1 MEKKMMKKRLSAMLL
16 TALALTTV
24 TFTTSAC
31 SKDTAP
37 EKPATS
43 TVKKTKTTK
52 PSFNYNKKI
61 AAEFVEATS
70 NDQATFIV
78 DGKKVPVKFLGIYSP
93 SFTQDQPLS
102 KEANQK
108 INELLKNS
116 DHIQLQFDK
125 SYGHQ
130 IKGGAYSAYVW
141 LGNELLQTK
150 MLASGLAILS
160 GHYLSNNQLSQSL
173 ETAYTQAKNSNAGVW
188 AFDGYI
194 DGTTF
199 NVTAYQTYQ
208 KNQELIK
215 AADQAIKNAEANPT
229 RETLN
234 QANAAYEAIP
244 LDKRP
249 SAHQERIAQVNTAV
263 ETKEAQERQA
273 QEVARKAEEE
283 KKKAEEA
290 ARLEQQRLAEQQAAQ
305 QQNQQMVW
313 IAPQSGR
320 RYHFDATCRGLR
332 RANST
337 VQMTLQEA
345 QAQGYTH
352 CGYE

>member
-1 MEKKMMKKRLSAMLL
+1 MEKKMKKRLSTMLL
-16 TALALTTV
+16 TALSLTTLAL
-24 TFTTSAC
+24 TTSAC

-37 EKPATS
+37 EKPTTS
-43 TVKKTKTTK
+43 TVKKTK
-52 PSFNYNKKI
+52 PSFNYDKKI

-78 DGKKVPVKFLGIYSP
+78 DGKKVPVKFIGIYSP
-93 SFTQDQPLS
+93 SLTQDQPLS

-108 INELLKNS
+108 VNELLKNA
-116 DHIQLQFDK
+116 DYIQLQFDK

-130 IKGGAYSAYVW
+130 IKDGAYSAYVW

-150 MLASGLAILS
+150 MLTSGLAILS
-160 GHYLSNNQLSQSL
+160 GHTLTNSKLAQSL
-173 ETAYTQAKNSNAGVW
+173 ETASTQAKKNNAGAW
-188 AFDGYI
+188 AFDGYV
-194 DGTTF
+194 DGATF
-199 NVTAYQTYQ
+199 NVTAYQSYQ
-208 KNQELIK
+208 KNQELINE
-215 AADQAIKNAEANPT
+215 AEQAIKNAEANPT
-229 RETLN
+229 RDTLN

-244 LDKRP
+244 VDKRP
-249 SAHQERIAQVNTAV
+249 SAHQKRIAQVNTAV

-273 QEVARKAEEE
+273 QEAARKAEEE
-283 KKKAEEA
+283 RKKAEEA

-305 QQNQQMVW
+305 QQQNQQMVW

-320 RYHFDATCRGLR
+320 RYHFDPTCRGLR

>member
-1 MEKKMMKKRLSAMLL
+1 M
-16 TALALTTV
+16 
-24 TFTTSAC
+24 
-31 SKDTAP
+31 
-37 EKPATS
+37 
-43 TVKKTKTTK
+43 
-52 PSFNYNKKI
+52 
-61 AAEFVEATS
+61 
-70 NDQATFIV
+70 
-78 DGKKVPVKFLGIYSP
+78 
-93 SFTQDQPLS
+93 
-102 KEANQK
+102 
-108 INELLKNS
+108 
-116 DHIQLQFDK
+116 
-125 SYGHQ
+125 
-130 IKGGAYSAYVW
+130 
-141 LGNELLQTK
+141 
-150 MLASGLAILS
+150 
-160 GHYLSNNQLSQSL
+160 
-173 ETAYTQAKNSNAGVW
+173 
-188 AFDGYI
+188 
-194 DGTTF
+194 
-199 NVTAYQTYQ
+199 
-208 KNQELIK
+208 
-215 AADQAIKNAEANPT
+215 
-229 RETLN
+229 N

>member
-1 MEKKMMKKRLSAMLL
+1 MKKRLSTMLL
-16 TALALTTV
+16 TALSLTTLAL
-24 TFTTSAC
+24 TTSAC

-37 EKPATS
+37 EKTATS
-43 TVKKTKTTK
+43 TVKKTK
-52 PSFNYNKKI
+52 PSFNYDKKI

-78 DGKKVPVKFLGIYSP
+78 DGKKVPVKFIGIYSP
-93 SFTQDQPLS
+93 SLTQEQPLS

-130 IKGGAYSAYVW
+130 AKGGVYSAYVW

-160 GHYLSNNQLSQSL
+160 GHYLTNSQLSQSL
-173 ETAYTQAKNSNAGVW
+173 ETAYTQAKNNRVGAW
-188 AFDGYI
+188 TFDGYV

-199 NVTAYQTYQ
+199 NVAAYQAYQ

-249 SAHQERIAQVNTAV
+249 SAHQERIAQVRTAV

-273 QEVARKAEEE
+273 QEAARKAEEE

>member
-24 TFTTSAC
+24 IFTTSAC

-52 PSFNYNKKI
+52 PSFNYDKKI

-78 DGKKVPVKFLGIYSP
+78 DGKNVPVKFLGIHSP
-93 SFTQDQPLS
+93 SLTQNQPLS

-130 IKGGAYSAYVW
+130 TKGGAYSAYVW

-173 ETAYTQAKNSNAGVW
+173 ETAYTQAKDSNAGAW
-188 AFDGYI
+188 AFDGYV
-194 DGTTF
+194 DGATF
-199 NVTAYQTYQ
+199 NVAAYQAYQ
-208 KNQELIK
+208 KNQELIN

-229 RETLN
+229 RDTLN

-249 SAHQERIAQVNTAV
+249 SAHQERIAQVHTTV
-263 ETKEAQERQA
+263 ETKEAQEA
-273 QEVARKAEEE
+273 ARKAEEE

-320 RYHFDATCRGLR
+320 RYHFDPTCRGLR

>member
-16 TALALTTV
+16 TALSLTTL
-24 TFTTSAC
+24 TLTTSAC

-37 EKPATS
+37 EKPTTS
-43 TVKKTKTTK
+43 TVKKTKPTK
-52 PSFNYNKKI
+52 PSFNYDQKI
-61 AAEFVEATS
+61 AADFVEATS
-70 NDQATFIV
+70 NDQATFMV
-78 DGKKVPVKFLGIYSP
+78 DGKKVPVKFLGIYIP
-93 SFTQDQPLS
+93 SLTQDQPLS

-108 INELLKNS
+108 VNELLKNT
-116 DHIQLQFDK
+116 DNIQLQFDK

-130 IKGGAYSAYVW
+130 AESGAYAAYVW
-141 LGNELLQTK
+141 LGKELLQTK
-150 MLASGLAILS
+150 LLASGLAILS
-160 GHYLSNNQLSQSL
+160 GQYLTNSQLSQSL
-173 ETAYTQAKNSNAGVW
+173 GTAYTQAKNNRVGAW
-188 AFDGYI
+188 AFDGYV

-199 NVTAYQTYQ
+199 SVAAYQTHQ

-249 SAHQERIAQVNTAV
+249 SAHQERITQVNTAV
-263 ETKEAQERQA
+263 ETKEAQEA
-273 QEVARKAEEE
+273 ARKAEEE

-337 VQMTLQEA
+337 VQMTLQAA
-345 QAQGYTH
+345 QAQGYTL
-352 CGYE
+352 CGYEPGR

>member
-24 TFTTSAC
+24 TFTTSSC

-52 PSFNYNKKI
+52 PSFNYDKKI

-130 IKGGAYSAYVW
+130 TKGGAYSAYVW

-173 ETAYTQAKNSNAGVW
+173 ESAYTQAKNSNAGAW
-188 AFDGYI
+188 AFDGYV
-194 DGTTF
+194 DGATF
-199 NVTAYQTYQ
+199 NVAAYQAYQ

-229 RETLN
+229 RDTLN

-249 SAHQERIAQVNTAV
+249 SAHQERIAQVHAAV
-263 ETKEAQERQA
+263 ETKEAQEA
-273 QEVARKAEEE
+273 ARKAKEER
-283 KKKAEEA
+283 KKAEEA
-290 ARLEQQRLAEQQAAQ
+290 ARLEQQRLAEQQAAH

-313 IAPQSGR
+313 IAPQSGH
-320 RYHFDATCRGLR
+320 RYHFDPTCRGLR

>member
-1 MEKKMMKKRLSAMLL
+1 MKKRLSTMLL
-16 TALALTTV
+16 TALSLTTLAL
-24 TFTTSAC
+24 TTSAC

-37 EKPATS
+37 EKPTTS
-43 TVKKTKTTK
+43 TVKKTK
-52 PSFNYNKKI
+52 PSFNYDKKI

-78 DGKKVPVKFLGIYSP
+78 DGKKVPVKFIGIYSP
-93 SFTQDQPLS
+93 SLTQDQPLS

-108 INELLKNS
+108 VNELLKNA
-116 DHIQLQFDK
+116 DYIQLQFDK

-130 IKGGAYSAYVW
+130 IKDGAYSAYVW

-160 GHYLSNNQLSQSL
+160 GHTLTNSKLAQSL
-173 ETAYTQAKNSNAGVW
+173 ETASTQAKKSNAGAW
-188 AFDGYI
+188 AFDGYV
-194 DGTTF
+194 DGATF
-199 NVTAYQTYQ
+199 NVTAYQSYQ
-208 KNQELIK
+208 KNQELINE
-215 AADQAIKNAEANPT
+215 AEQAIKNAEANPT
-229 RETLN
+229 RDTLN

-244 LDKRP
+244 VDKRP
-249 SAHQERIAQVNTAV
+249 STHQKRIAQVNTAV

-273 QEVARKAEEE
+273 QEAARKAEEE
-283 KKKAEEA
+283 RKKAEEA

-305 QQNQQMVW
+305 QQQNQQMVW

-320 RYHFDATCRGLR
+320 RYHFDPTCRGLR

>member
-1 MEKKMMKKRLSAMLL
+1 MKKRLSTMLL
-16 TALALTTV
+16 TALSLTTLAL
-24 TFTTSAC
+24 TTSAC

-43 TVKKTKTTK
+43 TVKKTK
-52 PSFNYNKKI
+52 PSFNYDKKI

-78 DGKKVPVKFLGIYSP
+78 DGKKVPVKFIGIYSP
-93 SFTQDQPLS
+93 SLTQDQPLS

-108 INELLKNS
+108 VNELLKNA
-116 DHIQLQFDK
+116 DDIQLQFDK

-130 IKGGAYSAYVW
+130 IKDGAYSAYVW

-160 GHYLSNNQLSQSL
+160 GHSLSNSQLSQSL
-173 ETAYTQAKNSNAGVW
+173 ETAYTQAKNSNTGAW
-188 AFDGYI
+188 AFDGYV

-199 NVTAYQTYQ
+199 NVAAYQAYQ

-229 RETLN
+229 RDTLN
-234 QANAAYEAIP
+234 QANATYEAIP
-244 LDKRP
+244 VDKRP
-249 SAHQERIAQVNTAV
+249 SAQQERIAQVHTAV

-273 QEVARKAEEE
+273 QEAARKAEEE

-313 IAPQSGR
+313 VAPQSGR

>member
-1 MEKKMMKKRLSAMLL
+1 MKKRLSTMLL
-16 TALALTTV
+16 TVLSLTTLAL
-24 TFTTSAC
+24 TTSAC
-31 SKDTAP
+31 SKDAAS

-52 PSFNYNKKI
+52 PSFNYDKKI

-78 DGKKVPVKFLGIYSP
+78 DGKKVPVKFIGIYSP
-93 SFTQDQPLS
+93 SLTQDQPLS

-108 INELLKNS
+108 VNELLKNA

-125 SYGHQ
+125 SYGYQ
-130 IKGGAYSAYVW
+130 IKDGAYSAYVW

-160 GHYLSNNQLSQSL
+160 GHTLTNSKLAQSL
-173 ETAYTQAKNSNAGVW
+173 ETASTQAKKSNAGAW
-188 AFDGYI
+188 AFDGYV
-194 DGTTF
+194 DGVTF
-199 NVTAYQTYQ
+199 NVTAYQSYQ
-208 KNQELIK
+208 KNQELIN
-215 AADQAIKNAEANPT
+215 AAEQAIKNAEANPT
-229 RETLN
+229 RDTLN

-244 LDKRP
+244 VDKRP
-249 SAHQERIAQVNTAV
+249 SAHQKRIAQVNTAV

-273 QEVARKAEEE
+273 QEAARKAEEE
-283 KKKAEEA
+283 RKKAEEA

-305 QQNQQMVW
+305 QQQNQQMVW

-320 RYHFDATCRGLR
+320 RYHFDPTCRGLR

>member
-52 PSFNYNKKI
+52 PSFNYDKKI

-116 DHIQLQFDK
+116 DHIKLQFDK

-173 ETAYTQAKNSNAGVW
+173 ETAYTQAKSSNAGVW

-263 ETKEAQERQA
+263 ETKEAQEA
-273 QEVARKAEEE
+273 ARKAEEE

>member
-52 PSFNYNKKI
+52 PSFNYDKKI

-116 DHIQLQFDK
+116 DHIKLQFDK

-173 ETAYTQAKNSNAGVW
+173 ETAYTQAKNSKAGVW

-263 ETKEAQERQA
+263 ETKEAQEA
-273 QEVARKAEEE
+273 ARKAEEE